1 MGRLLRSDFM
11 KMKSSR
17 AFWVCCI
24 VSLFLGAVMSVL
36 YYVVWINMGESIE
49 ITEQMLLGMGMPE
62 ETVSDTLSV
71 VPRTNLW
78 SYINTC
84 LADTNVVYII
94 AVLAG
99 VLVASEYSMGTF
111 RNTLSRGFS
120 RTQVYLSKLVLCVVG
135 TFITLFAYV
144 SGGAITAAIMFGF
157 GSDTEAGQMLLQ
169 LGAYICLFVAI
180 ASFFL
185 MIAVLSKKTGTTIAL
200 SIIIPIVVQSAVT
213 LLSMAFKD
221 FGQISRYWLFN
232 TVMATQGL
240 CRDGDAYVPFLVAGV
255 YLILCFLIGMTVFR
269 KQEMK

>member
-1 MGRLLRSDFM
+1 MGRLLRSDLM

-24 VSLFLGAVMSVL
+24 VSLLLGALMSVL
-36 YYVVWINMGESIE
+36 YYVVWMNLGESIE
-49 ITEQMLLGMGMPE
+49 MTEQMMLSMGMPQ

-71 VPRTNLW
+71 VPSNNLW

-94 AVLAG
+94 AVLIG
-99 VLVASEYSMGTF
+99 VLAASEYSMGTF

-120 RTQVYLSKLVLCVVG
+120 RTQVYLSKFILCVIG
-135 TFITLFAYV
+135 TLITLFVYV
-144 SGGAITAAIMFGF
+144 LGGAVSAVIMFGF

-169 LGAYICLFVAI
+169 IGAYICLFIAI
-180 ASFFL
+180 ASFYL
-185 MIAVLSKKTGTTIAL
+185 MIAVISKKTGTAIAL

-240 CRDGDAYVPFLVAGV
+240 CRDGEAYIPFLVAGI
-255 YLILCFLIGMTVFR
+255 YMILCCTLGLIVFR